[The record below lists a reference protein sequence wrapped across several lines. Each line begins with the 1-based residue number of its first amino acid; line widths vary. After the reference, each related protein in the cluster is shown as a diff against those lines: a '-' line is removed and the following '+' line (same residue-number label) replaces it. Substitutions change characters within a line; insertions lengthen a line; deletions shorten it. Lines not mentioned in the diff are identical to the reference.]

1 MVDKKKAAR
10 DRATVRRHL
19 REFIA
24 ALDRRVAHVE
34 RVGEVAIAHAAAA
47 LRKKAVQRLAELEA
61 PTSHTEEHR
70 EKRKQARRK
79 AR

>member
-24 ALDRRVAHVE
+24 ALDRRVPHVE
-34 RVGEVAIAHAAAA
+34 RIGESQSRA
-47 LRKKAVQRLAELEA
+47 L
-61 PTSHTEEHR
+61 PPH
-70 EKRKQARRK
+70 
-79 AR
+79 